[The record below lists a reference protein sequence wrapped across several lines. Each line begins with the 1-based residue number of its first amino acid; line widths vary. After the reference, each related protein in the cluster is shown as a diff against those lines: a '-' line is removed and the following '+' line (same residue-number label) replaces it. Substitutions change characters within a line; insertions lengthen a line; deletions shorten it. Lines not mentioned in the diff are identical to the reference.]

1 LHAGEKSMNNDTVKK
16 ILTYQKNEI
25 TEHILYGAL
34 AKRAKGKNAAILQ
47 KISEDELKHYKFFKK
62 ITGKDTRPDWIKIYF
77 YRFVSRI
84 FGFTFTI
91 KMMSNGEEQAE
102 HNYEEVEDKVPGI
115 QKIIREEVKHEESL
129 MGQLEEGVLNHMSS
143 MVLAINNSIQEI
155 TGIVVG
161 LTFAIADTLMIGK
174 TALISG
180 IAATLAMVASEY
192 LSQKADSEDGSSPVQ
207 AAVYTG
213 IIYLAVVA
221 FLVSP
226 FFIFTHHYTALAAAI
241 AAVVVIVSVFTF
253 FMSVV
258 KGLNYT
264 KALAEVSIITAGVV
278 TLSFFIGMA
287 MKMIFG

>member
-1 LHAGEKSMNNDTVKK
+1 MNNDTVKK

>member
-1 LHAGEKSMNNDTVKK
+1 MNNDTVKK

-34 AKRAKGKNAAILQ
+34 AKRAKGKNAKILQ

-102 HNYEEVEDKVPGI
+102 HNYEEVEDTVPGI
-115 QKIIREEVKHEESL
+115 KKIIQEEVKHEESL
-129 MGQLEEGVLNHMSS
+129 MGQLEEGVLKHMSS

-161 LTFAIADTLMIGK
+161 LTFAIADTIMIGK

-192 LSQKADSEDGSSPVQ
+192 LSQKADSEDGSAPVQ

-226 FFIFTHHYTALAAAI
+226 FFIFTHHYSALGAAI
-241 AAVVVIVSVFTF
+241 AAVIVIVSVFTF

-264 KALAEVSIITAGVV
+264 KALTEVSIITAVV
-278 TLSFFIGMA
+278 VALSFCIGMG